1 MFAIYSF
8 TKNYIS
14 KNVLSELILSYFITA
29 QGGFYILEMRLTF
42 YRIVGQ
48 LLLLIIE
55 ILKLN
60 LRSLFSQ
67 M

>member
-29 QGGFYILEMRLTF
+29 QAGFYILEVRLTF

-48 LLLLIIE
+48 LLLSIIE